1 MINDMTVYDEV
12 GVEEEYN
19 EEEMI
24 EMSDIMMEVNEG
36 FDKE

>member
-24 EMSDIMMEVNEG
+24 EMRDIMMEVNEG